1 MLRRLIADVFA
12 FIGAIVAI
20 AGLLLP
26 LAQYFSWLWTHV
38 WHPINIRTVFDA
50 ISVST
55 PRALNAILEWPL
67 WIAMF
72 TVGVVFIWI
81 AAELYERHARSITA
95 KHRRGNHSPSDIS

>member
-12 FIGAIVAI
+12 LIGAIVAI

-26 LAQYFSWLWTHV
+26 LAQYFSWLWTDV

-55 PRALNAILEWPL
+55 PQTLNAMLEWPL
-67 WIAMF
+67 WITMF
-72 TVGVVFIWI
+72 TVGLLVIWI
-81 AAELYERHARSITA
+81 AAELYEWHARSLTA
-95 KHRRGNHSPSDIS
+95 RHRTGNHSASDIL